1 MDQNRAKNKTKKY
14 TNFSESYTKMLIW
27 FILTCSLVFV
37 ESANILS
44 VLPSTSKSHFIY
56 PNALL
61 LELAAS
67 GHQVSALENERK
79 IIATQSN
86 ALVFR

>member
-1 MDQNRAKNKTKKY
+1 
-14 TNFSESYTKMLIW
+14 MLIW
-27 FILTCSLVFV
+27 FIFTCALIFV

-67 GHQVSALENERK
+67 GHQVSEYRWN
-79 IIATQSN
+79 
-86 ALVFR
+86 